1 MCWLE
6 PGMEIRPVQV
16 DGDRKGFAIAA
27 GETVEEAVRRAD
39 DALGRIRVR
48 TAP

>member
-16 DGDRKGFAIAA
+16 DGDRKGFAIAV
-27 GETVEEAVRRAD
+27 GDTVDEAVRHAD
-39 DALGRIRVR
+39 DALGRIRVTR
-48 TAP
+48 AG